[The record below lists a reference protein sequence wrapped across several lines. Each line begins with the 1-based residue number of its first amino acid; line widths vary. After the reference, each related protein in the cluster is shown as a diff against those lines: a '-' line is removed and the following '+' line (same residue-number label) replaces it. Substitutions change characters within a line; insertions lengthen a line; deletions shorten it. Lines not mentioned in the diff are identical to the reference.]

1 MTLLSVERIKF
12 FSTRS
17 PWWCM
22 ALALGLVIGF
32 GTLLAASASRVE
44 AVNVPSSQFGFSFGL
59 AVILVLAALAITTEY
74 RFNTIKTTFLAV
86 PNRTSALLAKTTVVA
101 VVSGIVGEIAAFG
114 SWGMAKLVRPGAD
127 MALNSEADWRNVAG
141 AGLVT
146 ALAAVVAIAVGILI
160 RHTAGAVSLLLA
172 YSLMVEQLIG
182 LIPTAGPKIHQW
194 LPFNVANRF
203 LTGNPDLAA
212 DARLGGGPGASDATL
227 APWWALAYFA
237 AFALVMLVIAI
248 TAARRR
254 DA

>member
-22 ALALGLVIGF
+22 GLALALVIGF
-32 GTLLAASASRVE
+32 GALFAGTANHVE
-44 AVNVPSSQFGFSFGL
+44 VVNVPSTQFGFSFGL

-74 RFNTIKTTFLAV
+74 RFNTIRTTFLAV

-101 VVSGIVGEIAAFG
+101 LVSGVIGEIAAFG
-114 SWGMAKLVRPGAD
+114 AWGMAKLLRPEAD
-127 MALNSEADWRNVAG
+127 LALNSEADWRNVAG

-146 ALAAVVAIAVGILI
+146 ALAAVVAVAVGTLI

-172 YSLMVEQLIG
+172 YSLMVESLVR
-182 LIPTAGPKIHQW
+182 LIPTAGPKIHEW

-203 LTGNPDLAA
+203 LTGNPDLAPGLSEV
-212 DARLGGGPGASDATL
+212 DGPSASDSTL
-227 APWWALAYFA
+227 SPWWALAYFA

-248 TAARRR
+248 VTAKRR